1 MSVCIIN
8 MPYILIVFNG
18 WFFFVVLMPHLGSA
32 TVKTRIGMVDL
43 AAKNVLAAFEG
54 KPLLTP
60 IN

>member
-1 MSVCIIN
+1 
-8 MPYILIVFNG
+8 
-18 WFFFVVLMPHLGSA
+18 MPHLGSA